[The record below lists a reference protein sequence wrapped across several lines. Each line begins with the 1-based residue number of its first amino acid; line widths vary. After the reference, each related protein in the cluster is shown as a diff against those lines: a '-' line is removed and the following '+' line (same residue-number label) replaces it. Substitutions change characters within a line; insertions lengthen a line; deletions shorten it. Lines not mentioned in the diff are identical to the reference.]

1 MFDVRSVWDALE
13 KAASLGGDILN
24 SAAAPTM
31 PAVESRLRLAV
42 GGGSTA
48 WHLIVSRNGRRLVLN
63 SSDGAL
69 RLFSVSD
76 IEALAERVGVDG
88 VTTISS
94 SNNGPPPSVKPL
106 VFQDVVGRA
115 KFACC
120 DLSGDGEYLVG
131 GTNGDDTKYGLHVW
145 NAATGALLDKLTGPP
160 VQLYSVVWHPCR
172 SFVAVATSDGLVDV
186 WGPRVNWTAFAPDFQ
201 SLPHNVEY
209 VEDEDELDA
218 NAEATAPVTRP
229 TATGVGGTENER
241 ENEED
246 SVVDVTTVE
255 KVPVFASDSEPEE
268 DAFYFEVR
276 LVNLLAERSRLRVG
290 GKEAKGPSSLLDAT
304 D

>member
-1 MFDVRSVWDALE
+1 MFNVGPIWDALD
-13 KAASLGGDILN
+13 AAVGTA
-24 SAAAPTM
+24 AAAPTM
-31 PAVESRLRLAV
+31 PSVEPCLRLPA

-48 WHLIVSRNGRRLVLN
+48 WHLIVSRNGRHLVLN

-69 RLFSVSD
+69 RLFKVSD
-76 IEALAERVGVDG
+76 LVALAEATGGGD
-88 VTTISS
+88 TSNSS
-94 SNNGPPPSVKPL
+94 SAQNASPSVIKPL

-131 GTNGDDTKYGLHVW
+131 GSNGDDTKYGIHVW

-160 VQLYSVVWHPCR
+160 VQLYAVAWHPSR
-172 SFVAVATSDGLVDV
+172 SFVAVATSDGLVDI
-186 WGPRVNWTAFAPDFQ
+186 WGPRLGWTAFAPDFQ

-209 VEDEDELDA
+209 VEDEDELDD
-218 NAEATAPVTRP
+218 TAV
-229 TATGVGGTENER
+229 ASAADLAAAKAAGVVASGSDI
-241 ENEED
+241 EEEEG

-268 DAFYFEVR
+268 DAFHYEVR
-276 LVNLLAERSRLRVG
+276 LVNLLAERSRLRG
-290 GKEAKGPSSLLDAT
+290 GKEGKGPHLLDT
-304 D
+304 MD